1 MPIDLSGGFMPLC
14 GKSSGTWMEDVNG
27 EKARRLHACCLQD
40 WDHHSTHVNVSV
52 SKVRD

>member
-27 EKARRLHACCLQD
+27 ERRGGYTPVVYKTGIIILLM
-40 WDHHSTHVNVSV
+40 
-52 SKVRD
+52 